1 MITFHKKIVLD
12 ENGNPTDV
20 IIPYKEFL
28 ELEEILGLD
37 LEKEVKEHL
46 RQVCDE
52 RENFKDELY
61 VELDE
66 I

>member
-12 ENGNPTDV
+12 ENGIPTDV
-20 IIPYKEFL
+20 IIPYKKFL
-28 ELEEILGLD
+28 ELKKILGLD

-61 VELDE
+61 VELDV

>member
-20 IIPYKEFL
+20 IIPYKKFL
-28 ELEEILGLD
+28 ELKKILGLD

-61 VELDE
+61 VELDV